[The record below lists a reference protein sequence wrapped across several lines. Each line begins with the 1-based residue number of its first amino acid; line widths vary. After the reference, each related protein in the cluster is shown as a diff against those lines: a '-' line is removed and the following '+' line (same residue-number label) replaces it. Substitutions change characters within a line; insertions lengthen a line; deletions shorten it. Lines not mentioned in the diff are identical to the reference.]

1 MCLRKVRYWIGT
13 GLSRPN
19 WWRTS
24 SICSG
29 VGFLPAKVT
38 AGSLDGITKK
48 TT

>member
-1 MCLRKVRYWIGT
+1 MKVRYWTGT

-19 WWRTS
+19 CLRTS
-24 SICSG
+24 AICSG

-38 AGSLDGITKK
+38 AGSVEGITKK